1 MRTGIPR
8 ERGYA
13 AFASLNSWLHAG
25 LSFHPNGVVVHTQLV
40 SAYDIL
46 TSGQRSGYRLTLWT
60 ILLYACT
67 KSNPPSRHARTRRYL
82 IGWCCYCRCCFCC
95 CYRCCPLCHCCCC
108 ADTHRRQRAKGTR
121 IGVVAGGGDA
131 VHFFVSIL
139 ERVRTDYGRTLSCYT
154 RVYQVL
160 YKPVPVYDTRYQVLD
175 KHAPRIPAPNI
186 SCCSIIVAAT
196 AASATILT

>member
-25 LSFHPNGVVVHTQLV
+25 LSFHPNGVVVHTQFV

-121 IGVVAGGGDA
+121 IGVVAGGGMLCTFLFPSWNA
-131 VHFFVSIL
+131 YVQTMGARCHVIP
-139 ERVRTDYGRTLSCYT
+139 ECTTCYINLC
-154 RVYQVL
+154 QSMI
-160 YKPVPVYDTRYQVLD
+160 PDTRCSTSMPRAFQHQISAAAVL
-175 KHAPRIPAPNI
+175 
-186 SCCSIIVAAT
+186 
-196 AASATILT
+196 